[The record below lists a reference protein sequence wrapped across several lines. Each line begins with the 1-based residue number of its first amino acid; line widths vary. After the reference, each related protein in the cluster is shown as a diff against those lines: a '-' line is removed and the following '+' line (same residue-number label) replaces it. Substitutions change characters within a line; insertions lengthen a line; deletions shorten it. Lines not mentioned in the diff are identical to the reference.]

1 MVKRTIGRIP
11 AATFTLA
18 LLALPMLPASGSAQ
32 QRADTLSMNC
42 AEIQSLMKRQG
53 AAVLN
58 TGPTTYDRYVRDM
71 SFCNPGDVT
80 KPSWV
85 PARDTKQCFVGN
97 ICWDPSLDSGRR

>member
-1 MVKRTIGRIP
+1 MFTRRIGSFG
-11 AATFTLA
+11 AAALTCAVMALTLMPTA
-18 LLALPMLPASGSAQ
+18 GSAQ
-32 QRADTLSMNC
+32 RVDTLSMSC
-42 AEIQSLMKRQG
+42 ADVQSLMKRVG

-97 ICWDPSLDSGRR
+97 ICWDPSLDAGKR